1 MGNLFGESI
10 NGPNLKEKLN
20 NLIITKNKE
29 EQIIPYNI
37 NIKNSLMMNY
47 IEVIRNGQ
55 SLLFGINNFLIR
67 VPNCL
72 LAKQGIVFLN
82 NKQIVNYNG
91 IITNINELKMLQ
103 DSSIVSDGIEYKK
116 ENQSTKY
123 YLVEGNIRVGYQTN
137 NFKGNFKHIGYG
149 NIIDSNIQNCNRL
162 VLDAYD
168 NYGRLVD
175 FYVQAPY
182 NNTGI
187 EQKVENSLSFW
198 WNDERNK
205 TYTIYGDH
213 NNVFH
218 AAEINIRQPNQGRGI
233 IGSHTG
239 SEKDN
244 AIYLRS
250 LNLNTETGQKNYT
263 TFEIRSPKNTDG
275 TEVDLKERLKFQTA
289 GDFAYRIYGEHNY
302 KEAIV
307 YTCSKDTNNKTK
319 YTFKDLGI
327 DFDPRA
333 IVINER
339 NMWVKNENVYY
350 FFQEE
355 YDTHTRTASIELNNK
370 TNLWEI
376 TFDSQDYRQHF
387 HIQFYG

>member
-149 NIIDSNIQNCNRL
+149 NIVDSNLQNCNRL

-168 NYGRLVD
+168 NYGCLVD

-263 TFEIRSPKNTDG
+263 TLEIRSPKNTDG

-327 DFDPRA
+327 DFKPGA

-339 NMWVKNENVYY
+339 NMWVKNENGYY

-355 YDTHTRTASIELNNK
+355 YDTGTPTASIELNNK

-376 TFDSQDYRQHF
+376 TFDSQNYRQYF